1 MAQAATMGP
10 PLSPREPRRSG
21 RRSLPAAS
29 TSTSKS
35 PESDHP
41 SARPTQPAARPPLS
55 THSTNGRSKRP
66 KLEDTDDSLD
76 DRRSAPAPNGS
87 STSTNG
93 SNGSRSKRKTT
104 KDKDRPLDTPPVAAD
119 VAPAATE
126 DVPMDP
132 PDEDE
137 QGVTRC
143 VCGRTEDDPD
153 AGEFMVQ
160 CEICNV
166 WQHGLCMGFESEDQL
181 HESDYFCEKCRP
193 DMHEETLK
201 KLNNKRSRVHN
212 NNNSNSH
219 HSASHNPRT
228 SRSRSPSLL
237 SKQQHA
243 QPSKRR
249 NTMNSRDADFDHD
262 LEAIIRASAAEAAA
276 HENAHP
282 SEAPLPTP
290 VQEVDADGSGGAR
303 KKRRRTDDDTLQPK
317 KRTRSASTISDKPV
331 APAAITRDETP
342 APSKASLPPVPP
354 VAKTN
359 GRQRRG
365 ARKPAVN
372 QEPLIAVDGEEVSTP
387 SVNQRR
393 KKGQHSRRPGGQ
405 NASAVSD
412 SRRQSSAV
420 NGHAGGEGSRA
431 YRQSHAFAVSQQPL
445 YTSWGLPD
453 YLAHLEEALPTQAPV
468 PLEVR
473 AGGSGAGSR
482 GGSIER
488 TIERG
493 VKVKWPSKR
502 MSVTDM
508 NKRVRSLVEWVS
520 REQAGASDRHR
531 RRATL
536 EAALKEESQTNRPS
550 TNGVGEAESSA
561 MLDGAPTV
569 ESPVQERTNAE
580 GGLHPSIAAP
590 DESSVSETMKQ
601 MEELMEELIKF
612 QERYGPGAKAR
623 ERRAAAAAAAA
634 AA

>member
-41 SARPTQPAARPPLS
+41 STRPSQPAARPPLS
-55 THSTNGRSKRP
+55 TQSSNGRTKRP

-76 DRRSAPAPNGS
+76 DRRSAPAAPNGS

-93 SNGSRSKRKTT
+93 SNGSRSKRKT
-104 KDKDRPLDTPPVAAD
+104 KDKEKPLDPPPVVAD

-126 DVPMDP
+126 DTSMDP
-132 PDEDE
+132 PDGDD

-143 VCGRTEDDPD
+143 VCGSTEDDPD

-193 DMHEETLK
+193 DLHEETLR
-201 KLNNKRSRVHN
+201 KLNNKRSRGHN
-212 NNNSNSH
+212 NNNNHHFATHNS
-219 HSASHNPRT
+219 RT

-237 SKQQHA
+237 TKQQHA

-276 HENAHP
+276 QENAHAN
-282 SEAPLPTP
+282 EAP
-290 VQEVDADGSGGAR
+290 VHSVEQEVDADVVGNAR
-303 KKRRRTDDDTLQPK
+303 KKRRRTDDDALQPK
-317 KRTRSASTISDKPV
+317 KRTRSASTTSDMPV
-331 APAAITRDETP
+331 APAAVARDETP
-342 APSKASLPPVPP
+342 VPNNRSLPPVPP
-354 VAKTN
+354 APKTN
-359 GRQRRG
+359 GRQKRG

-372 QEPLIAVDGEEVSTP
+372 QEPLIAVDGEEVPTP

-393 KKGQHSRRPGGQ
+393 KKGGQHPRRPGGQ
-405 NASAVSD
+405 NASAAGD
-412 SRRQSSAV
+412 SRRQSSTV
-420 NGHAGGEGSRA
+420 NGHGGGEGRA

-453 YLAHLEEALPTQAPV
+453 YLAHLEEALPTVAPV

-482 GGSIER
+482 GGSMER

-520 REQAGASDRHR
+520 REQASAADRQR
-531 RRATL
+531 RRESL
-536 EAALKEESQTNRPS
+536 EMALKEERQRSQPA
-550 TNGVGEAESSA
+550 TNGNGAEEP
-561 MLDGAPTV
+561 MVDGAPTV
-569 ESPVQERTNAE
+569 DSPMQERTLEGALNAQA
-580 GGLHPSIAAP
+580 AAP
-590 DESSVSETMKQ
+590 AESSSSDTMKQ

-634 AA
+634 